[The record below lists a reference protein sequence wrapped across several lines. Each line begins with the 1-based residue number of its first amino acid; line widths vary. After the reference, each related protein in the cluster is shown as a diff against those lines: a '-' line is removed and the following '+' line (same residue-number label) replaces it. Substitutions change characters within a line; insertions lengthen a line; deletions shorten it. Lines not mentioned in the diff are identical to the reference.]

1 VVVTRLTGRGAVTGT
16 VDLPAGPWHDLLS
29 GGAHPGGPTPADE
42 LLSTLPHALLL
53 ARSGEDP
60 DATGEG

>member
-1 VVVTRLTGRGAVTGT
+1 MATSR
-16 VDLPAGPWHDLLS
+16 WHDLLS
-29 GGAHPGGPTPADE
+29 DSEHQGGPRPADE

-53 ARSGEDP
+53 ARSGEAP